1 MVSSASVFSIS
12 CTSKPGKEKGSIGE
26 KKNLISGDNLSSTL
40 LFFFLYEPDAQWL
53 STKSGEE
60 PGNWYHHTP
69 SVNETIAQ
77 EITERA
83 HGWFDLWLERKL
95 NFSPPDE
102 AKKRYS
108 SFWPDK
114 KEQPIIAPPN

>member
-60 PGNWYHHTP
+60 PVSWYHH
-69 SVNETIAQ
+69 SWKRH
-77 EITERA
+77 ITSLHIRHTCSDA
-83 HGWFDLWLERKL
+83 FHCNTNYSLLSSLENNK
-95 NFSPPDE
+95 SY
-102 AKKRYS
+102 KKI
-108 SFWPDK
+108 WV
-114 KEQPIIAPPN
+114 IL